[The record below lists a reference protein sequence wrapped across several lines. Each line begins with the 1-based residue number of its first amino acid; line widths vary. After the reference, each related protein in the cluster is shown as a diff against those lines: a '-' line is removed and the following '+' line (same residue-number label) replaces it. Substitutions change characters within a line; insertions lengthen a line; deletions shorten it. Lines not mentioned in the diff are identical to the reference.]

1 MPSMMMLISFALGI
15 VPLLGIAWTVATG
28 TIATVDGLFISLI
41 LLTLSGVFFLNGFW
55 ELRDHGLLS
64 FLQREKTARTTEE
77 PKPKEG

>member
-15 VPLLGIAWTVATG
+15 IPLLGIAWTIATG

-55 ELRDHGLLS
+55 EMRDRGLLS
-64 FLQREKTARTTEE
+64 FLQKEKAAKAEAKR
-77 PKPKEG
+77 KVG

>member
-1 MPSMMMLISFALGI
+1 MMMLISFVLGVI
-15 VPLLGIAWTVATG
+15 PLLGIVWTILTG

-55 ELRDHGLLS
+55 EMRDRGLLS
-64 FLQREKTARTTEE
+64 FLQRGKAATSKEE

>member
-1 MPSMMMLISFALGI
+1 MMMLISFALGLI
-15 VPLLGIAWTVATG
+15 PLLGIAWTILTG

-55 ELRDHGLLS
+55 EMQDRG
-64 FLQREKTARTTEE
+64 FLPFLNKAKSSAGKET